1 MKKNFSLLALGLMP
15 FAMAQTTPTASE
27 NYIYTKVYLSE
38 DGSKKTETVQYFDG
52 LGRPKQVV
60 QVKATPLGQ
69 DLAIPIVYDDL
80 GRQTKS
86 ILPVPM
92 PTANLGMQNVSEA
105 SANAYYGVAN
115 AYTEQKLEASP
126 LARVLEAANPGT
138 EWAMSSGHTVKTQ
151 YLTNTTSDQVKKFN
165 TDAVWSNATL
175 TTSITGI
182 STYNVNQLSKT
193 IITDE
198 NGNKTIEFKNSEG
211 KIILLRKESSS
222 GKQDTYY
229 IYNDFNQLAFV
240 ISPKAVENIVANGN
254 VVSQQILNDL
264 CYQYVYDNR
273 YRLVEKK
280 LPGKGWEH
288 MLYDKQNRLVAT
300 QDANLRAKG
309 QWLYTKY
316 DKFNRVAITGISTGS
331 VRSVEQAEVDG
342 LAPNNVNRINYIFF
356 NRQGMDV
363 YYDTPDSTY
372 PNSTKWVTLLS
383 LNYYDTYPGTNVSQ
397 PGTILSQSTL
407 TNSSSVT
414 VNGINSIR
422 STKTMPTATLVKN
435 LDDDNWSST
444 HIWYDLKG
452 RAIGSQGK
460 NHLGGYTKTEK
471 QLDFSGAVLFA
482 NTYHKKTDT
491 DLEVAVKE
499 RFVYDN
505 LFRLK
510 QHFHQVNNLTEEL
523 LADYTYN
530 ELGQVTSKKVGNN
543 LQNVEYTYNTRGW
556 VTKLNDPSNLGSK
569 LFGYELKFGST
580 SNASVAQANYNG
592 NITEMNWKS
601 ANDGILKRYSYQY
614 DGYNRLTNAIYQ
626 EPETTVPQNGFYNE
640 NMTYDSNGN
649 IMTLNRNQKSYS
661 GFAEQIDELV
671 YTYNGNRLSTVV
683 DQKYNYNG
691 YPDTSGNNIT
701 YDDNGNMTKHEDKN
715 ILQINYNHLNLPSY
729 IKFNNFVSRNGEDI
743 YSNVQYSY
751 RADGVKVKK
760 KFHYF
765 SGRQNNDAF
774 VTTEYIDGF
783 QYSAETFSLVV
794 PTLKFF
800 NTSEGY
806 YDYQNNRYIYNYV
819 DHLGNVRVSYT
830 KNGGIPQ
837 ILEQNDYYAF
847 GLRHGG
853 DGFDGSGINYNYE
866 YNGKEKQW
874 EIGMYDYGAR
884 FYMPDIGRWGVI
896 DPLAEMFRRH
906 SPYNYAVNNP
916 MKFTDP
922 DGMAARNTFEGDVEY
937 TGQDAI
943 DMFNAIKDF
952 YGYNSNSNGEVPAPK
967 VNAMDATGATGG
979 SGGGSSLS
987 PWMQANL
994 YGNPKPNIISRQEW
1008 GAKAPITKG
1017 RSWEELE
1024 CDLSAYY
1031 NTITIHHSGNKSN
1044 YMNIQELQIKEQAS
1058 GYADIPYHFAIDSA
1072 GNIYEGRPI
1081 YVKGAHT
1088 AGANTSNIGIVL
1100 LSDLDYQNKGLSFE
1114 KFLYENYL
1122 NGNGGASTKMRESLT
1137 NLVSYL
1143 NSQYGIQYLGGHIEK
1158 INDARYCPGDG
1169 GMKIVSYLRQKFNMQ
1184 IPIKQ

>member
-1 MKKNFSLLALGLMP
+1 MQKLKMKKNLSLLALGLMS

-69 DLAIPIVYDDL
+69 DLVIPVVYDDL

-86 ILPVPM
+86 ILPVPL
-92 PTANLGMQNVSEA
+92 PTTNLGIQNVSEA
-105 SANAYYGVAN
+105 SANAYYGVTN

-126 LARVLEAANPGT
+126 LARVLEVANPGT

-165 TDAVWSNATL
+165 TNAVWSNATL

-182 STYNVNQLSKT
+182 STYSVNQLSKT

-211 KIILLRKESSS
+211 KTILLRKEA
-222 GKQDTYY
+222 GTDKQDTYY
-229 IYNDFNQLAFV
+229 IYNDLNQLAFV
-240 ISPKAVENIVANGN
+240 ISPKAVENITTNGN
-254 VVSQQILNDL
+254 TVSQQILNDL
-264 CYQYVYDNR
+264 CYQYVYDNK

-280 LPGKGWEH
+280 LPGKGWEY
-288 MLYDKQNRLVAT
+288 MVYDQQNRLVAT
-300 QDANLRAKG
+300 QDTNMKNNTENPN
-309 QWLYTKY
+309 QWLFTRY
-316 DKFNRVAITGISTGS
+316 DKFGRALYTGRFTGGT
-331 VRSVEQAEVDG
+331 RLQEQANANLKGLNNEARSTTSFTQNTQEVFYTNS
-342 LAPNNVNRINYIFF
+342 A
-356 NRQGMDV
+356 
-363 YYDTPDSTY
+363 Y
-372 PNSTKWVTLLS
+372 PSGTFTLYS
-383 LNYYDTYPGTNVSQ
+383 INYYDTYPGTTIFDTLPQ
-397 PGTILSQSTL
+397 PETILGQATL
-407 TNSSSVT
+407 TSSSAVT
-414 VNGINSIR
+414 VNGISSSR
-422 STKTMPTATLVKN
+422 STKTMATASLVKN

-482 NTYHKKTDT
+482 NAYHKKTDT
-491 DLEVAVKE
+491 DAEVVVKE

-505 LFRLK
+505 QFRLK

-556 VTKLNDPSNLGSK
+556 VTKMNDPANLGNK

-592 NITEMNWKS
+592 NITEMSWKS

-614 DGYNRLTNAIYQ
+614 DGYNRLTSAIYQ
-626 EPETTVPQNGFYNE
+626 EPETTLPQNGFYNE
-640 NMTYDSNGN
+640 NMSYDSNGN
-649 IMTLNRNQKSYS
+649 IKTLNRNQKSYS

-671 YTYNGNRLSTVV
+671 YTYNGNRLTTVV

-691 YPDTSGNNIT
+691 YPDTSGNTIT
-701 YDDNGNMTKHEDKN
+701 YDENGNMAKHEDKG
-715 ILQINYNHLNLPSY
+715 ILQIKYNHLNLPSY

-751 RADGVKVKK
+751 RADGVKTKK
-760 KFHYF
+760 KFLYF
-765 SGRQNNDAF
+765 AGKIAQDVLA
-774 VTTEYIDGF
+774 TTEYIDGF
-783 QYSAETFSLVV
+783 QYSAESFSLVV

-800 NTSEGY
+800 ATAEGY
-806 YDYQNNRYIYNYV
+806 YDFQNNKYIYNYA
-819 DHLGNVRVSYT
+819 DHLGNIRVSFT
-830 KNGGIPQ
+830 REGAQAVIVEK
-837 ILEQNDYYAF
+837 NDYYAF
-847 GLRHGG
+847 GLKHGNTS
-853 DGFDGSGINYNYE
+853 DTSGVNYNYE
-866 YNGKEKQW
+866 YNGKEFQH
-874 EIGMYDYGAR
+874 EIGMNDYGAR

-943 DMFNAIKDF
+943 DLFNAIKDF
-952 YGYNSNSNGEVPAPK
+952 YGYNNNSNGEVPAPK
-967 VNAMDATGATGG
+967 VYVIDATGATGG
-979 SGGGSSLS
+979 GGGGSSLS
-987 PWMQANL
+987 PWMQANIGGGFNFPRFDFSQFEGDDCIFCKKITFDKFPLNTKVEYSKTSFSDWQEGKIESGLVNYLTGYILGKLTSKNAMVEQGAGVINSIMGSLKYESRYVYAELKVTSFTGELNVNLWNKEIVDIKNAKYKTETL
-994 YGNPKPNIISRQEW
+994 YV
-1008 GAKAPITKG
+1008 PIRFEERVLIDLTK
-1017 RSWEELE
+1017 EVI
-1024 CDLSAYY
+1024 Y
-1031 NTITIHHSGNKSN
+1031 NKV
-1044 YMNIQELQIKEQAS
+1044 
-1058 GYADIPYHFAIDSA
+1058 
-1072 GNIYEGRPI
+1072 NIYKTYPKEFNRPLI
-1081 YVKGAHT
+1081 
-1088 AGANTSNIGIVL
+1088 IG
-1100 LSDLDYQNKGLSFE
+1100 
-1114 KFLYENYL
+1114 
-1122 NGNGGASTKMRESLT
+1122 
-1137 NLVSYL
+1137 
-1143 NSQYGIQYLGGHIEK
+1143 K
-1158 INDARYCPGDG
+1158 I
-1169 GMKIVSYLRQKFNMQ
+1169 FNN
-1184 IPIKQ
+1184 